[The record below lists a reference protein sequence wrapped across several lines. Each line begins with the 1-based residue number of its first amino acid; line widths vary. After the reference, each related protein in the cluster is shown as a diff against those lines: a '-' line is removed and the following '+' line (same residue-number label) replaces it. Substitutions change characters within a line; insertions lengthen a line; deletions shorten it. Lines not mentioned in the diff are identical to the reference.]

1 MYSLMHEMFILDG
14 NKNRLIG
21 EGNPCTNWLKPT
33 QNSIVSFFIEYCL
46 KRSISQTVQN
56 IIAKSEQTYQS
67 HVTAIG

>member
-33 QNSIVSFFIEYCL
+33 QNSIMSFL
-46 KRSISQTVQN
+46 LSI
-56 IIAKSEQTYQS
+56 A
-67 HVTAIG
+67 